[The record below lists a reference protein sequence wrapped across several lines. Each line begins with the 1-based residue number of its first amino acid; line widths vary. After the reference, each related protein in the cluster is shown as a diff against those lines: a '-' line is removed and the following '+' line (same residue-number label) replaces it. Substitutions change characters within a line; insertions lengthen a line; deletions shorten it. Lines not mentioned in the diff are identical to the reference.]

1 MKVKGNFRA
10 IKEWQISRSIFYRFW
25 INFFCSFGIIIF
37 HTTMNKYICQIY
49 LESPKNL
56 IKADTRML
64 LQYFWFE
71 KIPWNC
77 HTLNNESIFFRE
89 MNDKRST
96 HQTIRKWNEWFHEFF
111 AWKQENRFFFFAHS
125 LIFWDFTE
133 KYASMTKDIELLKF
147 DFTKFFSFQRTFR
160 KSLSIS
166 SFFQADRNHS
176 WTSIVR
182 ILNR

>member
-111 AWKQENRFFFFAHS
+111 AWKQENRFFFLRSFTYFLGFHGKVCKHDKRHWIIEIWFHE
-125 LIFWDFTE
+125 IF
-133 KYASMTKDIELLKF
+133 L
-147 DFTKFFSFQRTFR
+147 FSKNF
-160 KSLSIS
+160 
-166 SFFQADRNHS
+166 
-176 WTSIVR
+176 
-182 ILNR
+182 